1 MKDHPSIHVEDSLEK
16 GETGGKEYLEDDFNS
31 PGKDKGQVSG
41 NGRSDG
47 EWKKEHEVTPN
58 LLAMDHKTEAAALK

>member
-1 MKDHPSIHVEDSLEK
+1 MKDHPSIPVEDSLQK
-16 GETGGKEYLEDDFNS
+16 GETGGKEYLEDFNS
-31 PGKDKGQVSG
+31 LGKDKGQVSG